1 MASSAPQKDN
11 QAAASTEAGTQPQDA
26 TKKSATALEEDDEF
40 EDFPVEGVY
49 LRPPAPLERATLAYV
64 NKLKLNNQNRLAR
77 RGDRG
82 RQQWRDNQALV
93 GGVMGRR

>member
-40 EDFPVEGVY
+40 EDFPVEGVF
-49 LRPPAPLERATLAYV
+49 APLPMLINWPKIT
-64 NKLKLNNQNRLAR
+64 NNNQTNRLAR

-82 RQQWRDNQALV
+82 RKQWRDNQALV